1 MTYDQYIE
9 DVKIDE
15 FLIEVIVM
23 ITLEEYTYVIE
34 LNSDVRKIHF

>member
-1 MTYDQYIE
+1 MTYDQSIE

-15 FLIEVIVM
+15 SLIEVIVM
-23 ITLEEYTYVIE
+23 IKLEENTYVIE